1 MIRSFAVLALVASMP
16 LLAEDLDRTFQFD
29 IHRVGPTFEGHF
41 KGMQDGK
48 PLAVDLQSDFGI
60 QKDNTKVGFG
70 LEYQGPRFG
79 LEFSAEEQ
87 DYKGHNFLQKDV
99 QLNGSTFHA
108 GAMVDSRVQLKDYT
122 VNWTIRALKWPQFWI
137 GIDLGARIWDLKM
150 TASAFE
156 PLTTAY
162 IPEVTEKVP
171 LPSPQIG
178 LSTGFDAF
186 DKCVIGRGYYHL
198 LSYKGASYH
207 HVGGDLRFFPV
218 TWLGIRVFTD
228 TEKLDVP
235 NHSIKDDLEVG
246 LNRQGTGFGVVLRF

>member
-60 QKDNTKVGFG
+60 QKDKTKVGFG

-79 LEFSAEEQ
+79 IEFSAEEQ

-108 GAMVDSRVQLKDYT
+108 GAMVDSTVKLKDYT

-137 GIDLGARIWDLKM
+137 GIDLGARVWALDM
-150 TASAFE
+150 TASAYDPIFQIYQ
-156 PLTTAY
+156 P
-162 IPEVTEKVP
+162 PVNEKLP
-171 LPSPQIG
+171 LPIPQIG
-178 LSTGFDAF
+178 LSTGFHAF
-186 DKCVIGRGYYHL
+186 DGKLIAKGYFHL
-198 LSYKGASYH
+198 LTYKGASYH
-207 HVGGDLRFFPV
+207 HLGADVRYFPIQ
-218 TWLGIRVFTD
+218 WLGVRLFTD
-228 TEKLDVP
+228 AEHFDVP
-235 NHSIKDDLEVG
+235 KGSIKDDLEVK
-246 LNRQGTGFGVVLRF
+246 LDRTGTGIGIVARF

>member
-29 IHRVGPTFEGHF
+29 VHRVGPTFEGHF

-60 QKDNTKVGFG
+60 QKDTTKVGFG

-79 LEFSAEEQ
+79 FELSAEEQ

-108 GAMVDSRVQLKDYT
+108 GAMVDSTVKLKDYT

-137 GIDLGARIWDLKM
+137 GIDLGARIWDLEM

-162 IPEVTEKVP
+162 IPQVTEKVP
-171 LPSPQIG
+171 LPIPQIG

-186 DKCVIGRGYYHL
+186 EKRVVGRGYYHL

-218 TWLGIRVFTD
+218 KWLGVRVFTD

-246 LNRQGTGFGVVLRF
+246 LDRSGTGFGVVIRF